1 MLNVIEKEGLFK
13 RDFNLISNVF
23 IFKKEMHS
31 GLLKIFVFKSCWGSG
46 RVRVRGVGG
55 CCGNVL
61 QDFSKVMPFI

>member
-31 GLLKIFVFKSCWGSG
+31 GLLRFLFLNLA
-46 RVRVRGVGG
+46 GVGEESE
-55 CCGNVL
+55 CGEWEGVVAMCYKTFL
-61 QDFSKVMPFI
+61 R